1 MRSDEDVV
9 GALGPIPKRVLGL
22 DELDGGGYESPGV
35 TNGWES
41 IDGAEVAGHVDR
53 NEEEVG
59 LVRVNGQKVAAGQQ
73 RPMNCHLRGKQ
84 VGSAPIVGEP
94 VRVVFR
100 RQIVHENLQP
110 VEQS

>member
-41 IDGAEVAGHVDR
+41 IDGAEIAGHVDR

-59 LVRVNGQKVAAGQQ
+59 FVRVNGQKVAGQQ

-84 VGSAPIVGEP
+84 LGSAPIVGEP
-94 VRVVFR
+94 LRVVFR